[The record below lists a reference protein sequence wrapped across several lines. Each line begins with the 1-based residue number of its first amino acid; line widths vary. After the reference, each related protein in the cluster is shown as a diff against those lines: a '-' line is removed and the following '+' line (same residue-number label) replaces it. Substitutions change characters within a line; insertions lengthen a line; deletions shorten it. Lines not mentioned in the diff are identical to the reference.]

1 MTTPQSL
8 HHSLLRPCVLHILRA
23 QGYHSTRPSVLDAF
37 TDLAARYMYMLAEST
52 ADHASVN
59 HTELEIT
66 IQDVR
71 MAMQDCAILGPE
83 KVIEDQEFEGE
94 EDMRGVEGFIAWAT
108 GKPNREIRR
117 VALEGTEGLQEDYLA
132 VLKKKH
138 GATDEDS
145 RYSGTILGKDTKP
158 RTIKVEGGD
167 IASVQEWTRRLKD
180 SAAPPSMRST
190 PREQSSDLSDVDITM
205 ADGEL

>member
-66 IQDVR
+66 VQDVR

-132 VLKKKH
+132 GLSLD
-138 GATDEDS
+138 A
-145 RYSGTILGKDTKP
+145 ILIFRLTQCSPEEKARCYG
-158 RTIKVEGGD
+158 
-167 IASVQEWTRRLKD
+167 RRL
-180 SAAPPSMRST
+180 
-190 PREQSSDLSDVDITM
+190 QI
-205 ADGEL
+205 

>member
-1 MTTPQSL
+1 
-8 HHSLLRPCVLHILRA
+8 
-23 QGYHSTRPSVLDAF
+23 
-37 TDLAARYMYMLAEST
+37 MYMLAEST
-52 ADHASVN
+52 AEHASVN

-132 VLKKKH
+132 GLSL
-138 GATDEDS
+138 GAILIS
-145 RYSGTILGKDTKP
+145 RLT
-158 RTIKVEGGD
+158 
-167 IASVQEWTRRLKD
+167 
-180 SAAPPSMRST
+180 
-190 PREQSSDLSDVDITM
+190 
-205 ADGEL
+205 